1 MTPEVYLDALLA
13 LPAIFT
19 RGSPV
24 SGDRQWVAWT
34 WRNMGPAADVFAA
47 PTDGSAAPVRLTE
60 TPDNTIFVSWTPDST
75 GVMVA
80 QDRGGDERFQLFRID
95 LAAPTVMHPL
105 TEAGPNFF
113 LRGGELHPNGR
124 YLVYGANYDVET
136 GEEIEPTW
144 IYRHDL
150 ETGQRTVLAQP
161 EKGGYIIPSLSS
173 DGNLVLYSRV
183 DRHPAGR
190 QIWLVDIEG
199 AADREIFSAGDDVKA
214 HASWFPGAH
223 KILLMVET
231 GTHRKLGVLD
241 LADADAGEGQVVWL
255 LDDPQRNIEDAY
267 VPYGSD
273 EIVIIEV
280 AGARIRAS
288 LLDAATGRERPVT
301 LDRGNLIPLAP
312 YTPDVWIALTYSSTQ
327 PEDMVRFHVGD
338 ATLDRAVSI
347 SRVWEQTAL
356 THEDFTPAEDY
367 HWTSVDGLAIQ
378 GYLYRPQG
386 RSTGAIVYVH
396 GGPTA
401 HSQDRINKQIQL
413 YVRYGFTVLDPNYR
427 GSTGFGLPFQQAIKE
442 DGWGGR
448 EQVDIRAGIEHLIA
462 EGLAEAGKVGITGT
476 SYGGYSTW
484 WAITHF
490 PKAVV
495 AAAAPICGMTDLVV
509 DYENTRPDLR
519 PYSEE
524 MIGGSPDDIPER
536 YAERSPIHFV
546 EQIEGALLIV
556 QGARDPNV
564 SPENV
569 RVVRAALDRAGI
581 AYEMLSFEDEGH
593 GISKPKNQKVLYL
606 ALLKFFTE
614 AFGD

>member
-1 MTPEVYLDALLA
+1 MTPEVYLDALLT
-13 LPAIFT
+13 LPAIFS

-24 SGDRQWVAWT
+24 SRDRRWVAWT

-47 PTDGSAAPVRLTE
+47 PTDGSSAPVRLSD
-60 TPDNTIFVSWTPDST
+60 TPDNTYFVSWVPDNA
-75 GVMVA
+75 GVIVA

-95 LAAPTVMHPL
+95 LSVPTVMHAL
-105 TEAGPNFF
+105 TEVGPDFF
-113 LRGGELHPNGR
+113 LRGGDLHPNGR
-124 YLVYGANYDVET
+124 YLVYGANYDVEA
-136 GEEIEPTW
+136 GQEIESTW

-150 ETGQRTVLAQP
+150 DTGQRTVLAQP
-161 EKGGYIIPSLSS
+161 EKGGYIVPSLSS
-173 DGNLVLYSRV
+173 DGNLILYSRL

-199 AADREIFSAGDDVKA
+199 KADREIFSAGDDVKA
-214 HASWFPGAH
+214 YASWFPDAH

-231 GTHRKLGVLD
+231 ETHRKLGVMD
-241 LADADAGEGQVVWL
+241 LTGADDGQVTWL

-280 AGARIRAS
+280 AAARIRAS
-288 LLDAATGRERPVT
+288 LLDAATGQERHLA
-301 LDRGNLIPLAP
+301 LDHGNLIPLAP
-312 YTPDVWIALTYSSTQ
+312 YTPDVWIALAYSSTQ
-327 PEDMVRFHVGD
+327 PEDIGRFSVD
-338 ATLDRAVSI
+338 APTLDRAESI
-347 SRVWEQTAL
+347 SRVWDQTTL
-356 THEDFTPAEDY
+356 TREDFTQAEDY
-367 HWTSVDGLAIQ
+367 HWASVDGLAIQ
-378 GYLYRPQG
+378 GYLYRPKGQSKG
-386 RSTGAIVYVH
+386 TIVYVH

-484 WAITHF
+484 WAITHV

-509 DYENTRPDLR
+509 DYESTRPDLR

-524 MIGGSPDDIPER
+524 MIGGSPDDIPET
-536 YAERSPIHFV
+536 YAERSPINFV
-546 EQIEGALLIV
+546 ENIEGALLIV

-564 SPENV
+564 SSENV
-569 RVVRAALDRAGI
+569 QVVRTALDRAGV
-581 AYEMLSFEDEGH
+581 AYEVLSFEDEGH
-593 GISKPKNQKVLYL
+593 GISKPKNQKILYL
-606 ALLKFFTE
+606 TLLAFFTE
-614 AFGD
+614 AFGY